1 MFTNYTELKTEAEK
15 WSGRSDVSIDMDTY
29 IRIAETWMF
38 NNPDQ
43 TLTVNADDTQTTTA
57 MDAVTPSRYLA
68 LPTGFISPR
77 SFTLI
82 DANENRYKLTYLSP
96 DLLNVRS
103 GTGCPRAYTVTSR
116 LEFDINP
123 DYAYEI
129 ELDYF
134 KRFVQLSNSNPT
146 NSVITNAPN
155 LYLFG
160 TLWAIKTRFDE
171 DDVDRYY
178 QMFMAEIRGFNRT
191 QEEARINTAPVMT
204 TDQMIV

>member
-1 MFTNYTELKTEAEK
+1 M
-15 WSGRSDVSIDMDTY
+15 
-29 IRIAETWMF
+29 
-38 NNPDQ
+38 
-43 TLTVNADDTQTTTA
+43 
-57 MDAVTPSRYLA
+57 
-68 LPTGFISPR
+68 
-77 SFTLI
+77 
-82 DANENRYKLTYLSP
+82 
-96 DLLNVRS
+96 
-103 GTGCPRAYTVTSR
+103 TSR